1 MNEEIRRSLED
12 AEKRSCRIR
21 CAHDRSKMKIPL
33 WVAGIGFAVMLT
45 AAARGTDKPEG
56 AHIRGIAGVRMYTSD
71 IRAARKFYQDITET
85 GRSCDWCETQAPS
98 AFRLPSGQ
106 FILLSYVHRYDGK
119 DMLAEVSFDVQDLEE
134 LEKIFKKN
142 KIRHESDR
150 RTGVLTMIRVKDPE
164 GHQLAFL
171 DLEAARKYHAY
182 YSKNTQDSALKE
194 KILHAG
200 FVVKDRERMDQFYK
214 DVLEFHVY
222 WHGG

>member
-1 MNEEIRRSLED
+1 V
-12 AEKRSCRIR
+12 RI
-21 CAHDRSKMKIPL
+21 
-33 WVAGIGFAVMLT
+33 
-45 AAARGTDKPEG
+45 
-56 AHIRGIAGVRMYTSD
+56 YTSD

-85 GRSCDWCETQAPS
+85 GRTCDWCETQEPS

-106 FILLSYVHRYDGK
+106 FILLSYVHRYDGR

-222 WHGG
+222 WHGGMHDDETNWADMQVREGTEWI

>member
-106 FILLSYVHRYDGK
+106 FILLSYAPV
-119 DMLAEVSFDVQDLEE
+119 
-134 LEKIFKKN
+134 
-142 KIRHESDR
+142 
-150 RTGVLTMIRVKDPE
+150 
-164 GHQLAFL
+164 
-171 DLEAARKYHAY
+171 
-182 YSKNTQDSALKE
+182 
-194 KILHAG
+194 
-200 FVVKDRERMDQFYK
+200 
-214 DVLEFHVY
+214 
-222 WHGG
+222 